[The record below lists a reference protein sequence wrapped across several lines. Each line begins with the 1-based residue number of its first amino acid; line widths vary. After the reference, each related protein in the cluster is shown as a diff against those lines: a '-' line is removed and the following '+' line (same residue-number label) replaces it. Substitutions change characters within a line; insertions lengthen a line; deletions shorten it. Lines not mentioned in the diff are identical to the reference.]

1 MNYYLHDNILYD
13 LENNVPFMYLPKGW
27 GDHDEHNPNYPN
39 ERNMFYNSSRCLSIK
54 DPNMLVFG
62 FSKKNV

>member
-39 ERNMFYNSSRCLSIK
+39 ERNMFYNSSRCLSI
-54 DPNMLVFG
+54 
-62 FSKKNV
+62 